1 MTPLHALVAEY
12 LAHLRVERG
21 LSPNTLAA
29 YARDLARYEAHL
41 SGLGV

>member
-1 MTPLHALVAEY
+1 MAAEAGPTPGEGVAEAIGDAMTDY

-29 YARDLARYEAHL
+29 
-41 SGLGV
+41 